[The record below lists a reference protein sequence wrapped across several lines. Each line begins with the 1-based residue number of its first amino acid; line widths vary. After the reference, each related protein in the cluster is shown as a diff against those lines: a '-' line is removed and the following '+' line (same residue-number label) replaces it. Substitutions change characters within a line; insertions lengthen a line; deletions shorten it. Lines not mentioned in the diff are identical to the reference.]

1 MPEMR
6 VFSTAGLPAA
16 RRIELWEGH
25 NTAAL
30 IGLSCHTAVP
40 GALEATE
47 VNVQLGRIQLA
58 RVTGSPHVVERTAEV
73 IRRSPAD
80 AVAVY
85 VTLRGDAWFRH
96 EDGRRDLRPGQ
107 VLICDATIGR
117 KTRKERCWPCLTS
130 MTDLPRP
137 HCRPDAWKPTS

>member
-25 NTAAL
+25 SMAAL

-40 GALEATE
+40 GALEGTE

-58 RVTGSPHVVERTAEV
+58 RV
-73 IRRSPAD
+73 I
-80 AVAVY
+80 
-85 VTLRGDAWFRH
+85 
-96 EDGRRDLRPGQ
+96 
-107 VLICDATIGR
+107 
-117 KTRKERCWPCLTS
+117 
-130 MTDLPRP
+130 PR
-137 HCRPDAWKPTS
+137 

>member
-47 VNVQLGRIQLA
+47 VNV
-58 RVTGSPHVVERTAEV
+58 
-73 IRRSPAD
+73 
-80 AVAVY
+80 
-85 VTLRGDAWFRH
+85 
-96 EDGRRDLRPGQ
+96 
-107 VLICDATIGR
+107 
-117 KTRKERCWPCLTS
+117 
-130 MTDLPRP
+130 
-137 HCRPDAWKPTS
+137 

>member
-1 MPEMR
+1 MR

-80 AVAVY
+80 AVALFVERARA
-85 VTLRGDAWFRH
+85 VDPAFVNRG
-96 EDGRRDLRPGQ
+96 
-107 VLICDATIGR
+107 
-117 KTRKERCWPCLTS
+117 
-130 MTDLPRP
+130 
-137 HCRPDAWKPTS
+137 

>member
-1 MPEMR
+1 MSQMR

-30 IGLSCHTAVP
+30 IGLSCHTVAP
-40 GALEATE
+40 LEATE
-47 VNVQLGRIQLA
+47 VNVQLGRIHLA

-96 EDGRRDLRPGQ
+96 GDGRRDLRPGQ
-107 VLICDATIGR
+107 VLICDADRRSRAGSRAAWRSWRSRYRGR
-117 KTRKERCWPCLTS
+117 LSPWGR
-130 MTDLPRP
+130 
-137 HCRPDAWKPTS
+137 A